1 MNSQIIGNQRIKLY
15 INYIEQI
22 RTVVW
27 KELTSKMVN
36 ARAEEDAVIE
46 PPIKIVGEEENT

>member
-46 PPIKIVGEEENT
+46 PPIKIVGEEENM